1 MSDLDEFRRAKDRWM
16 ALDAQSPLTAAQ
28 RRRFGGLLY
37 FDENPALVFTLIPER
52 VTGTA
57 FLEMPTS
64 SGEIPLYQ
72 EWGRARFAVEGEVD
86 GKVNAQPA
94 ALMIYRHP
102 QSESLFLPFRDA
114 TASHETYGAG
124 RYLEV
129 HELEDGRVLLD
140 FNYAYNPYCAYNE
153 GYSCP
158 LPPAE
163 NRIAVAIRAGERT
176 FEGVTAPHAHE

>member
-16 ALDAQSPLTAAQ
+16 SLDGQSPLTAEQ
-28 RRRFGGLLY
+28 RRRFGGLVY
-37 FDENPALVFTLIPER
+37 FEEAPALVFTPTAER
-52 VTGTA
+52 VPA
-57 FLEMPTS
+57 LVFIELPTS
-64 SGEIPLYQ
+64 SGEVVTYR
-72 EWGRARFAVEGEVD
+72 EWARVRFDVEG
-86 GKVNAQPA
+86 QPA
-94 ALMIYRHP
+94 SLMIYRHP
-102 QSESLFLPFRDA
+102 ESESLFLPFRDA
-114 TASHETYGAG
+114 TAGHETYGAG

-163 NRIAVAIRAGERT
+163 NRLSVPIRAGERV
-176 FEGVTAPHAHE
+176 FDGKTAPHQHE